1 MKLLSFL
8 FLTMIGSFGSLQSS
22 NPHNL
27 NHIATVLFLSSLQQS
42 EPKVQEVLPHVFD
55 PLQRTIVPKHKKCP
69 LIKRK
74 QKGYSQADRAH
85 FQREMSKGKR
95 NK

>member
-1 MKLLSFL
+1 MKLLYFL
-8 FLTMIGSFGSLQSS
+8 FLTMVGSFGFLQSS
-22 NPHNL
+22 NSHNF

-42 EPKVQEVLPHVFD
+42 EPKVQEAFPLVFD
-55 PLQRTIVPKHKKCP
+55 PLQRTIVPKHQKCS

-74 QKGYSQADRAH
+74 QKGYSQKDRAH
-85 FQREMSKGKR
+85 FQREMPKGKR